1 MIAIKKLREQ
11 KGITQMQLAAAL
23 KVSRGRV
30 AMWETG
36 RAYPRA
42 EMLPTI
48 AQLLGCTLDDL
59 YKGEKEVI

>member
-11 KGITQMQLAAAL
+11 KGITQMQLAVAL
-23 KVSRGRV
+23 KVSRGSV

-42 EMLPTI
+42 EMLPAI
-48 AQLLGCTLDDL
+48 AQLLGCTIDEL
-59 YKGEKEVI
+59 YDEKEVV

>member
-23 KVSRGRV
+23 KVSRGSV

-59 YKGEKEVI
+59 YKGEKEVV